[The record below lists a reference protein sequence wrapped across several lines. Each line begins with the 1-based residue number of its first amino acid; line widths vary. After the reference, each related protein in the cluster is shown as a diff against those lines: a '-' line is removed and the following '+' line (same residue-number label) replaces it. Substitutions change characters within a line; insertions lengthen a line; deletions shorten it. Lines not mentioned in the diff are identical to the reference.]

1 MKDEGWPSF
10 SPSSFILHLSS
21 FIPQLSMADIAD
33 DDPPGV
39 PEWVVTYGDMMSLLL
54 TFFIMLVSM
63 SALKKD
69 EGKMRSMMNAI
80 RQSFGPTKYTSG
92 SPGPTFQTNSS
103 WAKRSSRSAAMKG
116 GLERSSRDSK
126 GIGGAHKA
134 SRRISEGTLI
144 TLGGPA
150 AFPPFQAGLSPEL
163 KRSLDVIARVVRDT
177 SNQIVVRGHAS
188 PEPLP
193 TNADFAA
200 AAVGIAVPWPK
211 TQPRRF
217 LTIDNLPIHSQMD
230 LSFARARSVADYLIV
245 RKIDPHRLL
254 VTAAGDTEQRQPTRN
269 LGGQTMNRRVDVF
282 LIDSYIAHPRSLR

>member
-1 MKDEGWPSF
+1 
-10 SPSSFILHLSS
+10 
-21 FIPQLSMADIAD
+21 MADSTD
-33 DDPPGV
+33 DAPVGV

-63 SALKKD
+63 STLKKD

-80 RQSFGPTKYTSG
+80 RQSFGATRHTSG
-92 SPGPTFQTNSS
+92 SPGPSFQTNSA
-103 WAKRSSRSAAMKG
+103 WAKRASRSAAMKG

-126 GIGGAHKA
+126 GMSGAHKA

-163 KRSLDVIARVVRDT
+163 KRNLDVIARVARNAT
-177 SNQIVVRGHAS
+177 NQIVVRGHAS

-193 TNADFAA
+193 ADADFAV
-200 AAVGIAVPWPK
+200 AAVGVAVPWPK
-211 TQPRRF
+211 AQSRRF
-217 LTIDNLPIHSQMD
+217 LTIDNLPVRSQMD
-230 LSFARARSVADYLIV
+230 LSFARARSVADYLIS
-245 RKIDPHRLL
+245 RKIDPRRLL

-269 LGGQTMNRRVDVF
+269 RDGQKRNRRVDVF
-282 LIDSYIAHPRSLR
+282 LIDSYIAPPSSLR